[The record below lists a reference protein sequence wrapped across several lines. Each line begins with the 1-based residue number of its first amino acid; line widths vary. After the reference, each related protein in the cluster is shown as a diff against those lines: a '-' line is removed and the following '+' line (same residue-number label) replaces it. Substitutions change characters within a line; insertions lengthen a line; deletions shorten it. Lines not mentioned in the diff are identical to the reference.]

1 MPAIIYKVDLT
12 SEEREELL
20 RLIRRGKPSAR
31 KVNRARILLKADE
44 GLKDEEIVKALNTG
58 RATVE
63 RVRKRFVQEGLE
75 SALNERRRVGRERK
89 LSGREEAHFV
99 ALACSDAP
107 EGHKRWTLRLLA
119 DKMVELEIT
128 EAISHETVR
137 QLLKKTNLSLGKN
150 ESGVSP
156 R

>member
-12 SEEREELL
+12 AEERESLL
-20 RLIRRGKPSAR
+20 QLTRRGKPSAR

-44 GLKDEEIVKALNTG
+44 GIKDEEIANALEIG

-63 RVRKRFVQEGLE
+63 RVRKRFVLEGLE
-75 SALNERRRVGRERK
+75 GALNEHPRPGRARK
-89 LSGREEAHFV
+89 LSGRGEAHFV
-99 ALACSDAP
+99 ALVCSQAP

-119 DKMVELEIT
+119 DKVVELELT
-128 EAISHETVR
+128 EEISHETVR
-137 QLLKKTNLSLGKN
+137 QLLKKTNLSLGKI
-150 ESGVSP
+150 ESGASP